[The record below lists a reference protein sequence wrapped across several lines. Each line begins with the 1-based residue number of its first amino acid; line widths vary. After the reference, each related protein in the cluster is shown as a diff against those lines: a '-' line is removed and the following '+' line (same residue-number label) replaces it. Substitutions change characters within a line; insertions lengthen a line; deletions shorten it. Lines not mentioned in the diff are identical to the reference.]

1 MKYRICLPWMGF
13 LRLACTCEETCQRV
27 LATQCKSL
35 RKFNL
40 RSLATTC
47 RSVWP
52 ELNEIITVTCYPKY
66 LPFIDQLYHL
76 QGYLPPIAGEALAQG
91 RKKSL
96 WRKSLTVNLKGNK
109 IETRKHCCGER
120 KWTARETYVAET
132 NFAAR
137 KLQNVFA
144 SGQKHFCRVPGHI
157 FFASET
163 YVSQFSHHESNV
175 V

>member
-1 MKYRICLPWMGF
+1 MKYRISLPWNGLF
-13 LRLACTCEETCQRV
+13 ATRVYLWGNLPVRLAS
-27 LATQCKSL
+27 QCKSL

-52 ELNEIITVTCYPKY
+52 GLNEIITVTCYPKY

-96 WRKSLTVNLKGNK
+96 WRKSLTTNLKGNK
-109 IETRKHCCGER
+109 IETRKHCCER
-120 KWTARETYVAET
+120 KWAARETYVAET

-144 SGQKHFCRVPGHI
+144 SGQKHFCRVPRHI